1 MMKLGNVGD
10 SKVIRELLAKVS
22 VARAVQQLIETCRAK
37 KVSHIE
43 EPSVLTA
50 HTHHFA
56 NIVESSGDAIITK
69 NLDGIISGWNK
80 SAESMFGY
88 KESEVLGWPITVLFP
103 EDRMKEEEDFLQIIR
118 RGEKVEHIRTVRV
131 HKDGS
136 KINVSITILPIYN
149 SLCVVVGAS
158 KIVRNIN
165 AEVKAEKLIWD
176 QAHYDSLTGLPNRQ
190 LMSDRLTQ
198 EIEKAQCTQ
207 SSIAL
212 MLIDLDHFKQINSSL
227 GQVVG
232 DEFLRL
238 VGQRLKS
245 LMRHTDTVSRL
256 DGDEF
261 AIMLPDMVAL
271 MDVEKIAAKLIV
283 DLQQPFLI
291 NDSELFISIS
301 LGVAVYPEDGKSV
314 DELLK
319 HADLAMYA
327 AKNGGRNQHK
337 LFNTE
342 MATLIENSWLL
353 LADLRKAQALN
364 QLELYFQPIVS
375 LATGVVKKAE
385 SLIRWHHPQRGLVSP
400 DQFIPLAEAYGLIQ
414 PIGEW
419 VFDSAIVQLKKWQA
433 YYGNDFQL
441 SINKSPLQFQAQ
453 DGAEI
458 LWVDKMRAMGVAG
471 NALVIEITECSLMD
485 YSDNSMQKVASFKQ
499 SGIEIALDDFGT
511 GYSSLSYLNEFDLD
525 YLKID
530 RSFVRNLTALSK
542 EYSLCESIVVMAHN
556 LGIKVIVEGVETEQQ
571 RLLLTQ
577 MGCDYAQGYLFSKP
591 VCAAD
596 FEQYMAQNL
605 SAVAGSDQL
614 LALTAQQRCVSI
626 VDGVCA
632 SPCLNANMRRPA
644 A

>member
-22 VARAVQQLIETCRAK
+22 VARAVQQFIGKYTAK
-37 KVSHIE
+37 KAFHKQ
-43 EPSVLTA
+43 EPNVLA
-50 HTHHFA
+50 THPRHFA
-56 NIVESSGDAIITK
+56 SIVESSGDAIITK

-80 SAESMFGY
+80 SAEIMFGY
-88 KESEVLGWPITVLFP
+88 KASEVLGWPITVLFP
-103 EDRMKEEEDFLQIIR
+103 EERMNEEEDFLQIIR
-118 RGEKVEHIRTVRV
+118 RGEKVEHIRTVFV

-136 KINVSITILPIYN
+136 KINVSMTILPIYN

-198 EIEKAQCTQ
+198 EIEKAERTK

-212 MLIDLDHFKQINSSL
+212 MLIDLDHFKQVNSSL

-232 DEFLRL
+232 DELLRL

-256 DGDEF
+256 ADDEF
-261 AIMLPDMVAL
+261 AIMLPNMMAL
-271 MDVEKIAAKLIV
+271 MDVEKIAAKLIG

-342 MATLIENSWLL
+342 MATSVEKRWLL

-364 QLELYFQPIVS
+364 QFELYFQPIVS
-375 LATGVVKKAE
+375 LTTGFVKKAE
-385 SLIRWHHPQRGLVSP
+385 SLIRWHHPQRGLVPP
-400 DQFIPLAEAYGLIQ
+400 DEFIPLAEVYGLIH
-414 PIGEW
+414 PIGDW
-419 VFDSAIVQLKKWQA
+419 VFNSAIVHLKKWQA

-458 LWVDKMRAMGVAG
+458 SWVDKMRAMGVAG

-485 YSDNSMQKVASFKQ
+485 CSANSMQKVASFKE

-511 GYSSLSYLNEFDLD
+511 GYSSLSYLNNFDLD

-530 RSFVRNLTALSK
+530 RSFVSNLTALSN
-542 EYSLCESIVVMAHN
+542 EYSLCESIVVMAHK
-556 LGIKVIVEGVETEQQ
+556 LGIKAIAEGVETEEQ
-571 RLLLTQ
+571 RMLLTQ

-591 VCAAD
+591 VCAAN
-596 FEQYMAQNL
+596 FEQYMAEH
-605 SAVAGSDQL
+605 V
-614 LALTAQQRCVSI
+614 
-626 VDGVCA
+626 
-632 SPCLNANMRRPA
+632 PA
-644 A
+644 ATTVSSWPEQKAVVGAH